1 MQIGAGEKI
10 LQENCDKIRVFIK
23 QMIEMRRKQLQDPTY
38 KNKGDFLTLLINDE
52 VFKDQDSY
60 IVDECLTFMLA
71 GTMTNTLM
79 LNNSIYYLTQS
90 PLILRKL
97 RSELASKANRTSFS
111 DLSNEEWSR
120 LLLNTEDRDSDLLAN
135 CDYLGYCV
143 NETLRIDPSIRVTS
157 LHEISDPIEV
167 AGKKILKD
175 QQIAINVAYLH
186 HNPD

>member
-38 KNKGDFLTLLINDE
+38 KNNGDFLTLLINDE

-90 PLILRKL
+90 P
-97 RSELASKANRTSFS
+97 
-111 DLSNEEWSR
+111 
-120 LLLNTEDRDSDLLAN
+120 
-135 CDYLGYCV
+135 
-143 NETLRIDPSIRVTS
+143 
-157 LHEISDPIEV
+157 
-167 AGKKILKD
+167 
-175 QQIAINVAYLH
+175 
-186 HNPD
+186 

>member
-1 MQIGAGEKI
+1 M
-10 LQENCDKIRVFIK
+10 
-23 QMIEMRRKQLQDPTY
+23 
-38 KNKGDFLTLLINDE
+38 
-52 VFKDQDSY
+52 
-60 IVDECLTFMLA
+60 
-71 GTMTNTLM
+71 
-79 LNNSIYYLTQS
+79 
-90 PLILRKL
+90 RKL